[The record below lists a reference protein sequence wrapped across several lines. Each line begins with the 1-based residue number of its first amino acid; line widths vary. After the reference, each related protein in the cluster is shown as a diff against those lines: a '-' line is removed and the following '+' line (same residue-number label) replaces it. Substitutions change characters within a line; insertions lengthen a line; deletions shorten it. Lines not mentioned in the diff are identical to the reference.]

1 LRAAAILLYCH
12 RMGPTRILLAGLLL
26 VACSQPTPSSTNT
39 PALRATS
46 GPTNVPQP
54 IKVPPDRDGDRV
66 YDYADQCPDQAGSLR
81 DGCPYTDTDRDGI
94 SDKYDKCPTAPEPRH
109 GHADKDGCPIAP
121 PPAAAPPPATAPP
134 AATPATPATPPAT
147 TPATPPPAA
156 PPPAGSPPAAAP
168 G

>member
-1 LRAAAILLYCH
+1 
-12 RMGPTRILLAGLLL
+12 MGAPRNLLALLL
-26 VACSQPTPSSTNT
+26 FVACSQPTPTSTNA

-46 GPTNVPQP
+46 GPTTVPQP

-109 GHADKDGCPIAP
+109 GHADKDGCPLSPQPAALPPAAATPPPAEP
-121 PPAAAPPPATAPP
+121 PPAAAPP
-134 AATPATPATPPAT
+134 AATP
-147 TPATPPPAA
+147 
-156 PPPAGSPPAAAP
+156 G
-168 G
+168 

>member
-1 LRAAAILLYCH
+1 MRATILRVVAILLYRH
-12 RMGPTRILLAGLLL
+12 RMHPTRIVLAAVLL
-26 VACSQPTPSSTNT
+26 VACSQPTPSSTQT
-39 PALRATS
+39 PSLRATS
-46 GPTNVPQP
+46 GPRHVPQP

-109 GHADKDGCPIAP
+109 GHADKDGCPITP
-121 PPAAAPPPATAPP
+121 QPVAA
-134 AATPATPATPPAT
+134 
-147 TPATPPPAA
+147 PPPAA
-156 PPPAGSPPAAAP
+156 PPVEAPPAAAP